1 MGGFCMISI
10 KEERKLR
17 QKYNDY
23 YRDYFDKTAKYLGY
37 EEICDNIYG
46 CYNDLDD
53 KELYYIKKK
62 LNSKMNTMLN
72 KDSSNI
78 SITLINIIFTFF
90 ITYMIFLYGIQVQGF
105 YNNYNIILNN
115 THKIEENNTELNT
128 INFDINKEN
137 DTALK
142 EKLKFRKQG
151 LIDENKMLQNEKD
164 TLISANKTNFD
175 SVQAVTSSVKKNV
188 LFWLAGY
195 AIVFIIAVYFLK
207 VKAEK
212 EYNDKRSF
220 LMLCIDILIEVE
232 EKRNQ
237 QKVKLEKEANRKEL
251 FQQIQQQIDSK
262 NVMRDTVLPAML
274 EVAATMIVKKGIIKN
289 VLDKVRRK

>member
-1 MGGFCMISI
+1 MITAEGMNLT
-10 KEERKLR
+10 K
-17 QKYNDY
+17 KYNQY
-23 YRDYFDKTAKYLGY
+23 YKNYFEKDSKNLSY
-37 EEICDNIYG
+37 EEICDNIYD
-46 CYNDLDD
+46 YYSYLND
-53 KELYYIKKK
+53 KELSYTKKI
-62 LNSKMNTMLN
+62 LNSKMNAMMN

-90 ITYMIFLYGIQVQGF
+90 ITYMIFLYGIQAQGF

-137 DTALK
+137 DAALK

-164 TLISANKTNFD
+164 ALIGANKTNFD
-175 SVQAVTSSVKKNV
+175 SVQAVTSSIIKNV

-212 EYNDKRSF
+212 EYNDRKSF
-220 LMLCIDILIEVE
+220 LMLCLDILEDVE
-232 EKRNQ
+232 KDHDKENKKR
-237 QKVKLEKEANRKEL
+237 EKETNRKEL
-251 FQQIQQQIDSK
+251 LEQIQQQIDSK
-262 NVMRDTVLPAML
+262 NVITNTILPAML
-274 EVAATMIVKKGIIKN
+274 EVAATTVVRKGIFGKIINKFTS
-289 VLDKVRRK
+289 K